1 MAKAMMHRGVIQFV
15 MQSSALDTSTCTVMP
30 VSHVQLAQTTQPATM
45 PRERTQRVK
54 PSNVQQTTVFS
65 HMLARSAQLRKSTQP
80 ETTPRERTQ
89 HVTVRRMTPV
99 ERATFSMGVIT
110 REGRLRARTTS
121 AFARIQIVRRKRHMR
136 VGSVN

>member
-1 MAKAMMHRGVIQFV
+1 M
-15 MQSSALDTSTCTVMP
+15 
-30 VSHVQLAQTTQPATM
+30 TM
-45 PRERTQRVK
+45 PRGWTRRVK

-136 VGSVN
+136 VGSVNDGSEQEWFRGTVQFSVFLLLGEPMTMENESGV